1 MRRLTPILLLLLAG
15 CGGSQT
21 AAPPLHVPEP
31 TRTVHVVDADTIDID
46 GIRYRLHGIDAPESY
61 QTCRAWG
68 YTWECGKAA
77 THALMSHA
85 GDIPCEA
92 SSASDRYG
100 RTIGRC
106 TTSQGV
112 DVNAWLVAHGW
123 ALAAYSTDYH
133 DEEAQ
138 ARAQRRGIHQGMF
151 VNPSDRRRGQRLE
164 GQDTLAGVSARRL
177 LSTCRSSLTA
187 SCGALTPLTASTCST
202 ACSASPTPAPL
213 SHSATGRPPTPRTPE
228 QRRGLAPWSPLPTP
242 AATVPRATVILTLE
256 DLAAPRVNLK
266 LSGPDVGT
274 FNWSDIPLHDG
285 SFNAGDGSMQ
295 GRFYGTQHQ
304 EAGGVFARNGWL
316 GAFGTRR

>member
-1 MRRLTPILLLLLAG
+1 MRRLIPILLLLLAG

-85 GDIPCEA
+85 GDISCQA

-138 ARAQRRGIHQGMF
+138 ARTQRRGIHQGMF

-164 GQDTLAGVSARRL
+164 GQDTLAGVS
-177 LSTCRSSLTA
+177 
-187 SCGALTPLTASTCST
+187 
-202 ACSASPTPAPL
+202 TPAPVDL
-213 SHSATGRPPTPRTPE
+213 PQLANGLLWGTDTIDGQHLRHSVFGITDTGAAVSFGDWPATDPSVSGTATWTGSMVAITDAGTHRTT
-228 QRRGLAPWSPLPTP
+228 GTAL
-242 AATVPRATVILTLE
+242 LTLE
-256 DLAAPRVNLK
+256 DLAEPRVNLK
-266 LSGPDVGT
+266 LSGPDVVT
-274 FNWSDIPLHDG
+274 FNWSDIPLRDG

-304 EAGGVFARNGWL
+304 EAGGVFARDGWL
-316 GAFGTRR
+316 GAFGARR